1 MKEVDQLRQ
10 ILAERRLK
18 QQQQKQD
25 NQKKQWCDVTL
36 GGLGPDHVQVFW
48 KHNLI
53 GNQASVD
60 ILFDEIST
68 SLKDSTAFVYGC
80 QTF

>member
-10 ILAERRLK
+10 ILADRRLK

-36 GGLGPDHVQVFW
+36 GG
-48 KHNLI
+48 
-53 GNQASVD
+53 
-60 ILFDEIST
+60 
-68 SLKDSTAFVYGC
+68 VYC
-80 QTF
+80 

>member
-1 MKEVDQLRQ
+1 MEQTRRVMKEVDQLRQ

-48 KHNLI
+48 KHKSIKSI
-53 GNQASVD
+53 GNQA
-60 ILFDEIST
+60 FDWLT
-68 SLKDSTAFVYGC
+68 R
-80 QTF
+80 